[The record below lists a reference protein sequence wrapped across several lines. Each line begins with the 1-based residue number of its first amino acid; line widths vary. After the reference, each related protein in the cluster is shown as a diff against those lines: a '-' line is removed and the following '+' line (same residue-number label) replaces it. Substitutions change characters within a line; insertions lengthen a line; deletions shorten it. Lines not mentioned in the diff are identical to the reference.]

1 MRRDDTHSYLYSF
14 GDGTYN
20 VPRMYECVYAI
31 SFLLTLVAFR
41 VCESEFVED
50 CCCTVW
56 RMERDKN
63 GLPDCTLLYIKH
75 HLNRYTFVHFLLF
88 TADIDGEINATS
100 LCVRTNSTKEIYQNA
115 AHTLL
120 PYIPHQLYTNA
131 LELFFVPRL
140 KGSRANRS
148 DAKVDWREV
157 SASSPPGSDRYSAR
171 NAMEVLDGITLFS
184 HASRGRYRIDTRPRS
199 GLRWL

>member
-1 MRRDDTHSYLYSF
+1 MYHECTNVCTRYRFYWHSLLL
-14 GDGTYN
+14 
-20 VPRMYECVYAI
+20 ECAKANSSRIAVVRSGEWSAI
-31 SFLLTLVAFR
+31 
-41 VCESEFVED
+41 
-50 CCCTVW
+50 
-56 RMERDKN
+56 KN

-171 NAMEVLDGITLFS
+171 NAMQVV
-184 HASRGRYRIDTRPRS
+184 RPRLL
-199 GLRWL
+199 GRVQ